1 VIGPAPSG
9 QKDSGGENVMT
20 MIRTLIAAAAVAVLG
35 VAAPAAAQ
43 NYPSR
48 PIKIVSPFPP
58 GSAIDLVAR
67 VVAEKLTGPLGQPVL
82 VENRPGAGGNIGAVA
97 VAQSAPD
104 GYTVLI
110 TSSGIAAAPGLYK
123 TLNYDPLTDFIAVTP
138 IGVLPNVLVVAP
150 NNSKGIKTVA
160 DLIAYGKKN
169 PGKLNY
175 ASAGSGSATH
185 MSDEKFRVAAGFD
198 AVHVAY
204 KGTPEAMTDIMGGN
218 IDFMFTTMASG
229 IPLIQGD
236 KLVALSVGAPQRS
249 GLLPNVPT
257 TGEAGVK
264 DADYMLWAGMFVPAK
279 TPRDIVTRLNA
290 EVAKAVQSPDMKE
303 RLAKLGA
310 DPMLATPEQF
320 GAQLKKEIAD
330 NIELIK
336 KAGIQAN

>member
-1 VIGPAPSG
+1 
-9 QKDSGGENVMT
+9 MT
-20 MIRTLIAAAAVAVLG
+20 MIRTMIAVAAIAVLG
-35 VAAPAAAQ
+35 VAAPAVAQ

-48 PIKIVSPFPP
+48 PVKIVSPFPP

-123 TLNYDPLTDFIAVTP
+123 TLGYDPLTDFIAVTP

-257 TGEAGVK
+257 TGETGVK

-279 TPRDIVTRLNA
+279 TPREIVTRLNA